1 MWEMKWWSQVL
12 EKAPRPPL
20 HCTTKVRSVGPG
32 VFLLLFCVL
41 VCVLSSG
48 LSKVWHRSRMSFVSH
63 DAQHLTPS
71 SGRSVLG
78 LPHLCLS
85 VLFHTALCLDV
96 LWRTDERNFSSFDVH
111 LKTERA
117 EVASWLCTP
126 RTVPVKIWLFVF
138 SSFLSREM
146 ETLFK
151 TVIFLCFEY

>member
-1 MWEMKWWSQVL
+1 MKWWSQVL
-12 EKAPRPPL
+12 EKAARPPL

-48 LSKVWHRSRMSFVSH
+48 RSKVWGWHRLRMSFVSQ

-71 SGRSVLG
+71 SGRSALG

-85 VLFHTALCLDV
+85 VLFHTAYV
-96 LWRTDERNFSSFDVH
+96 LMCCGGQMRETLVH
-111 LKTERA
+111 LMSTWKQRGQRLLLGFA
-117 EVASWLCTP
+117 LQGQFQW
-126 RTVPVKIWLFVF
+126 KWLFVF
-138 SSFLSREM
+138 SSFLSREI

-151 TVIFLCFEY
+151 TVIFLCFE